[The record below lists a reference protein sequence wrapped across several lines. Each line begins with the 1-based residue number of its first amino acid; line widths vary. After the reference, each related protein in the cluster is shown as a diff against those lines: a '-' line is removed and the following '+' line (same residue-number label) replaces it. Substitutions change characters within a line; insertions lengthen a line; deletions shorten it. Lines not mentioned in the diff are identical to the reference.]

1 MENKRGFNERQ
12 VKSIE
17 NQNRR
22 RIKQLE
28 IRIKMLE
35 EEMCKL
41 KSIISNAR
49 EVKTKEISTQE
60 INDILNELQLDYEL
74 AGRKYLAFAI
84 KYCCGRKE
92 KVKMCN
98 ELYAITA
105 LEYNT
110 SAKSVERA
118 IRYTIERALE
128 KSSPKMIEIFR
139 GKNHLK
145 NSEFIYGV
153 LYYLNQIKG

>member
-1 MENKRGFNERQ
+1 MENKRTFKEKKK
-12 VKSIE
+12 KSFE
-17 NQNRR
+17 NRNRR

-28 IRIKMLE
+28 IQMKIIEDEILKI
-35 EEMCKL
+35 

-153 LYYLNQIKG
+153 LYYLNQVKE